1 MRRAFSKV
9 LLGAGLCASLWGGA
23 ASLRPFDLGH
33 EGALGMAVPEP
44 KALVDEGP
52 LAKLARQIHDRLAER
67 VPWIGA
73 DLRERL
79 SNTIVQEAQAARLNP
94 FLVLAVIDVESGFDA
109 EALSEAGAMGL
120 MQLREPTLLRE
131 LHRQGIDGDPRD
143 PVTNVQAGI
152 HYLRRLLN
160 AFGRE
165 EVALMAY
172 NAGPNRI
179 LGYLREGAI
188 PERFQVYPRRVQA
201 ELLRLH
207 RDIESRTTLSRP
219 PGEGAAGPLVAQR
232 AVEE

>member
-1 MRRAFSKV
+1 
-9 LLGAGLCASLWGGA
+9 LN
-23 ASLRPFDLGH
+23 LGH
-33 EGALGMAVPEP
+33 EGALAIAAPEP
-44 KALVDEGP
+44 KALAVVEEGP
-52 LAKLARQIHDRLAER
+52 LAKLAHQFHDRLAER

-79 SNTIVQEAQAARLNP
+79 SNTIVREAKAARVDP

-131 LHRQGIDGDPRD
+131 LRRQGIDGDPRD

-152 HYLRRLLN
+152 HYLRRLLD

-207 RDIESRTTLSRP
+207 RDMESRTALTRSHE
-219 PGEGAAGPLVAQR
+219 EGAAGPLVAQR

>member
-1 MRRAFSKV
+1 
-9 LLGAGLCASLWGGA
+9 
-23 ASLRPFDLGH
+23 
-33 EGALGMAVPEP
+33 
-44 KALVDEGP
+44 
-52 LAKLARQIHDRLAER
+52 
-67 VPWIGA
+67 
-73 DLRERL
+73 
-79 SNTIVQEAQAARLNP
+79 
-94 FLVLAVIDVESGFDA
+94 
-109 EALSEAGAMGL
+109 

-219 PGEGAAGPLVAQR
+219 PGKGPRGLWWHSGPSRNERGRCGSPKSSSACRVRGPGPACP
-232 AVEE
+232 ASSSEPPDAT